1 MGCYSV
7 SIGRGPQ
14 RGSRTGAVIALL
26 TLALLLVRS
35 RGGVAQR
42 DAELD
47 LAIFARAMQPGE
59 VVRVD
64 VTCACDVVR
73 ARATALGRST
83 PLFPMAAP
91 GVWRGLIGI
100 DVEAKPGTYPIAV
113 VIDRTGQPSLT
124 VTRGLSV
131 TAKRFPIRRLR
142 VANRFVNPDPDMVER
157 IRQEAARLEAL
168 FQIVTARLWDEPFQP
183 FRAPVAEP
191 ATGSFGARSVFNGQP
206 RSVHG
211 GMDFGSQAGTP
222 IAAPGAGTVVL
233 AEELY
238 FTGHTIVI
246 DHGVGVYSVLAH
258 LSTVAVGVGDRIQQ
272 GAIVG
277 QVGATGRV
285 TGAHLHWGV
294 RLTGARIDPLSLI
307 AAVSE

>member
-1 MGCYSV
+1 MDRRSA
-7 SIGRGPQ
+7 SI
-14 RGSRTGAVIALL
+14 AAL
-26 TLALLLVRS
+26 TLALLLVGA

-42 DAELD
+42 DADLD
-47 LAIFARAMQPGE
+47 TAIFARAIQPGE
-59 VVRVD
+59 VVRLD

-73 ARATALGRST
+73 ASATVLGRST
-83 PLFPMAAP
+83 PLFPMGAP
-91 GVWRGLIGI
+91 GLWRGLIGI
-100 DVEAKPGTYPIAV
+100 DVEAKPGTYPIAI
-113 VIDRTGQPSLT
+113 VIERTGQPSLT
-124 VTRGLSV
+124 VTRELSV

-142 VANRFVNPDPDMVER
+142 VADRFVNPDPDTVGR
-157 IRQEAARLEAL
+157 IWQEAARLEAL
-168 FQIVTARLWDEPFQP
+168 FQIVTARLWNEPFQP

-211 GMDFGSQAGTP
+211 GMDFGSEAGTP

-246 DHGVGVYSVLAH
+246 DHGVGLYSVLAH
-258 LSTVAVGVGDRIQQ
+258 LSTVGVGAGDRIQQ
-272 GAIVG
+272 AAIVG

-294 RLTGARIDPLSLI
+294 RLNGARVDPLSLI
-307 AAVSE
+307 AAVPE